1 MSAPTATSAMD
12 ADGVRRLRATARE
25 AFGWEE
31 LRPGQAEA
39 MSQVLAGRDT
49 LAVMPTG
56 SGKSAVYQ
64 VPALL
69 LDGPTVVVSPL
80 VALQRDQV
88 QQLLARQGDVGG
100 AVALN
105 SSRRAAERREAWE
118 ALGSGDLEFVLLAPE
133 QLAKPEV
140 LARLKAARPSVF
152 VVDEAHCISSW
163 GHDFRPDYLRLGAV
177 VHELGHPVVLA
188 LTATASPPVRAEIV
202 ERLGMRDPVTIVHGF
217 DRPNLHLAVE
227 RHADADGKRRAVVE
241 RAVTLPKPGIV
252 YTATRRSAEE
262 LAAAVAEVGLEAGA
276 YHAGLRKRDRDDVQ
290 ARFTAGELDVVVAT
304 TAFGM
309 GIDKA
314 DVRFV
319 LHAEVPDSPD
329 SYYQEVGRAGR
340 DGDDAQAVLFWRE
353 EDLGLRR
360 FFASGSPPQERL
372 RRVAALLAA
381 HDGPVDRADLAQE
394 ADESETRLA
403 TAVDL
408 LARAG
413 AVDVDA
419 SGTVL
424 WTSEAASPAEAVAA
438 AEEVAADHQR
448 VEGSRVDMMRAFCE
462 TTGCRRQFLLAYFG
476 ETLPEP
482 CGRCDT
488 CDAGTARVSP
498 DAAESPFPVGAAVEH
513 TAWGA
518 GQVMRYEG
526 DRLVVLFEDVGYRTL
541 ALATVLERGLL
552 HLRDAAA

>member
-1 MSAPTATSAMD
+1 MPEATVDPAPPVD
-12 ADGVRRLRATARE
+12 AEVLDRLLRTARE
-25 AFGWEE
+25 SFGWDE

-39 MSQVLAGRDT
+39 MASVVSGRDT

-80 VALQRDQV
+80 IALQRDQV
-88 QQLLARQGDVGG
+88 QQLLGRAGDVGG

-105 SSRRAAERREAWE
+105 SSRKKAEREEAWE
-118 ALGSGDLEFVLLAPE
+118 ALGDGDLEFVFLAPE
-133 QLAKPEV
+133 QLSNPDV
-140 LARLKAARPSVF
+140 VRRLRDARPSLF

-188 LTATASPPVRAEIV
+188 LTATASPPVRREV
-202 ERLGMRDPVTIVHGF
+202 TERLGMRDPLEVVRGF

-227 RHADADGKRRAVVE
+227 NYRDETVKRRAVVE
-241 RAVTLPKPGIV
+241 RAMSLPKPGIV

-262 LAAAVAEVGLEAGA
+262 LAEAVGELGIEAEA
-276 YHAGLRKRDRDDVQ
+276 YHAGLPKKARDEVQ
-290 ARFTAGELDVVVAT
+290 GRFTDGALDVVVAT

-340 DGDDAQAVLFWRE
+340 DGEPAEAVLFWRE

-360 FFASGSPPQERL
+360 FFAGGSVDTARL
-372 RRVAALLAA
+372 RKVAALVAAAGGPVEPAELAA
-381 HDGPVDRADLAQE
+381 E
-394 ADESETRLA
+394 ADVGETRLVGL
-403 TAVDL
+403 VDL

-424 WTSEAASPAEAVAA
+424 WADEELSPRDAVAA
-438 AEEVAADHQR
+438 ASDAAEDQRR

-462 TTGCRRQFLLAYFG
+462 TLDCRRQFLLSYFG

-488 CDAGTARVSP
+488 CDAGTAQQAP
-498 DAAESPFPVGAAVEH
+498 DASASPFPVDSSVEH

-518 GQVMRYEG
+518 GRVMRYEG
-526 DRLVVLFEDVGYRTL
+526 DRVVVLFDDVGYRTL
-541 ALATVLERGLL
+541 ALQTVLERDLL
-552 HLRDAAA
+552 RSV